1 MAETLATGV
10 AGGGAR
16 DRILNTAYALFS
28 RRGIRAVGVDEIIAH
43 AGVAK
48 ATLYKHFPSKNE
60 LVLGFLALREERWTR
75 GLVEAGARER
85 AETAELRLLAIFD
98 VFDDWFRSPE
108 FDGCTFINVILELG
122 PDHALGKASI
132 DYLANI
138 RTIVQQFADEA
149 GMRDTANF
157 AWSWHILMKGSIVSA
172 SEGDLDAA
180 KRAKAMGAR
189 LIAEH
194 MPATA

>member
-28 RRGIRAVGVDEIIAH
+28 RRGIRGVGVDEIIAH

-60 LVLGFLALREERWTR
+60 LVLGFLAMREERWTR
-75 GLVEAGARER
+75 GLVESGARER

-98 VFDDWFRSPE
+98 VFDEWFRSPE

-132 DYLANI
+132 DYLTNI
-138 RTIVQQFADEA
+138 RTIVKQFADEA